1 MTIIIIMKTILAIIV
16 AFITAVATLSLTTTF
31 DTFTSAV
38 TQQQIFI
45 AQLKSE
51 MVVPPVISNATGTAY
66 FQLDME
72 DNIKIKYSLIATD
85 LHGVKAA
92 HIHIGK
98 EGEKNGPIIVALYE
112 PFKPPV
118 LFGRILSVHDIIRSD
133 ILKGPLAGKELSVL
147 VNLMNNRATYV
158 DIHSQQYP
166 NGELRGQILNRTS
179 IGSSSTLYF

>member
-1 MTIIIIMKTILAIIV
+1 MKTILVIIV
-16 AFITAVATLSLTTTF
+16 AFIAAAATLSLTTTF

-38 TQQQIFI
+38 TQQQIFV

-51 MVVPPVISNATGTAY
+51 MIVPPVTSNATGVAY

-72 DNIKIKYSLIATD
+72 DNNKIKYSLIATD

-98 EGEKNGPIIVALYE
+98 EGENGPIIVELYK
-112 PFKPPV
+112 PFRPPV

-133 ILKGPLAGKELSVL
+133 ILKGPLVGKQLFVL
-147 VNLMNNRATYV
+147 VNFMNNRTTYV
-158 DIHSQQYP
+158 DIHSQQHP
-166 NGELRGQILNRTS
+166 NGELRGQISNRTS
-179 IGSSSTLYF
+179 IGSSSILYF

>member
-1 MTIIIIMKTILAIIV
+1 MIMKTILVIILV
-16 AFITAVATLSLTTTF
+16 FITAAASLSPTTTS
-31 DTFTSAV
+31 TFTSTL
-38 TQQQIFI
+38 TQQQNFI

-51 MVVPPVISNATGTAY
+51 MVVPPVTSNATGVAY
-66 FQLDME
+66 FQLDMG

-112 PFKPPV
+112 PFKSPV

-133 ILKGPLAGKELSVL
+133 ILKGPLSGKELSVI
-147 VNLMNNRATYV
+147 VNFMNNRTTYV

-179 IGSSSTLYF
+179 IGSSSIPHF